1 MPTDYRKDL
10 LQLAHE
16 VPLAGHLGINK
27 TYDKLIRH
35 FYWPGIKTSTKKF
48 CNSCDTCQKAGKP
61 KPSIAIAPLKPITI
75 KERPFER
82 VIMDCVGPLPRTK
95 SGNRYLLTIMCASS
109 RFPEAIPLRAISTKQ
124 VVESMM
130 NFFVKVGL
138 PKVIQTDR
146 GSNFMSN
153 LFKRVIGQLGAKHVT
168 SSPYHPH
175 SQGALERFHATLKS
189 MLRAHCTK
197 RQNDWD
203 KELPFVLFAIRDS
216 IQESLGYSPFELVYG
231 HELRNPLKIAKEQ
244 WEDPRTETETVVSYV
259 GNLRKRLESAR
270 KTAENHMSK
279 AQEKMR
285 RNYDRRSKGRQFC
298 KGEKVMT
305 LLPTRK
311 SPFDAKFKG
320 PYTIAEKVDDLNY
333 KYTEQTA
340 EDTIV
345 PCQSYKKIFW
355 TKERIWDAR
364 GANRHSQNRK
374 NTG

>member
-1 MPTDYRKDL
+1 MINKTSEELKRAQKNDESLRKLYKQVDKPMDSKHEHRYYIENGILKRSYQSTKQRGEGRERYNQIVMPTDYRKDL

-61 KPSIAIAPLKPITI
+61 KPGIAIAPLKPITI

-109 RFPEAIPLRAISTKQ
+109 RIPEAIPLRAISTKK
-124 VVESMM
+124 VVESMI

-168 SSPYHPH
+168 SSPYHPQ

-189 MLRAHCTK
+189 MLRAHCTE
-197 RQNDWD
+197 RQND
-203 KELPFVLFAIRDS
+203 
-216 IQESLGYSPFELVYG
+216 
-231 HELRNPLKIAKEQ
+231 
-244 WEDPRTETETVVSYV
+244 
-259 GNLRKRLESAR
+259 
-270 KTAENHMSK
+270 
-279 AQEKMR
+279 
-285 RNYDRRSKGRQFC
+285 
-298 KGEKVMT
+298 
-305 LLPTRK
+305 
-311 SPFDAKFKG
+311 
-320 PYTIAEKVDDLNY
+320 
-333 KYTEQTA
+333 
-340 EDTIV
+340 
-345 PCQSYKKIFW
+345 
-355 TKERIWDAR
+355 
-364 GANRHSQNRK
+364 
-374 NTG
+374 